1 MLRTKINGETLRHHF
16 RYTCWIYLLLFV
28 LVCCGWS
35 MMYNATEYVPPEDKT
50 IEVTIVGDYVLQDT
64 LDYLEAES
72 FKVMPD
78 MEKISYTNIM
88 LDLTGEEGDYSGY
101 QKLQVV
107 IAVGEGDIYLLTREQ
122 MKIYAEYGAF
132 VPLDDALAEGGI
144 LYGLFTEEEIA
155 RGTLTIDEFE
165 DDAPHCFGLPMNRMK
180 GLTSQGINTDDLYM
194 CLMTM
199 SYNQENS
206 LKLMSWMGTLTES
219 NNPNWIEPEENEDMQ
234 GRENNGNQSLPE
246 IG

>member
-1 MLRTKINGETLRHHF
+1 MLRTKINGETVKHHLR
-16 RYTCWIYLLLFV
+16 YSCWIYLVLFM

-35 MMYNATEYVPPEDKT
+35 MMYNATAYVPPEEKT
-50 IEVTIVGDYVLQDT
+50 IEVTIVGDYVPEST
-64 LDYLEAES
+64 LEYLEEQS
-72 FKVMPD
+72 YGFLPE
-78 MEKISYTNIM
+78 MEKISYTNIV

-122 MKIYAEYGAF
+122 MKSYAEYGAF
-132 VPLDDALAEGGI
+132 LSLDDALSEDGV
-144 LYGLFTEEEIA
+144 LHGLFTEEEIA
-155 RGTLTIDEFE
+155 QGTFSVEEYE
-165 DDAPHCFGLPMNRMK
+165 DDAPHCFGLPLTRMK

-199 SYNQENS
+199 SYNQDNS
-206 LKLMSWMGTLTES
+206 LKLMSWMANQTES
-219 NNPNWIEPEENEDMQ
+219 TNPSWLEPTENTEEENVEKA
-234 GRENNGNQSLPE
+234 ENQALPE